1 MSTKQLITNIETL
14 SETLS
19 EKQLIKFLDIMD
31 TMTVMLDEAK
41 RVTSELQ
48 EYDFP
53 SECTYLH

>member
-41 RVTSELQ
+41 KVTTDLK
-48 EYDFP
+48 EYDFQP
-53 SECTYLH
+53 EHKYLH

>member
-1 MSTKQLITNIETL
+1 MSNKQLITNIETL

-41 RVTSELQ
+41 KVTKELK
-48 EYDFP
+48 EYDFQP
-53 SECTYLH
+53 EHKYLH